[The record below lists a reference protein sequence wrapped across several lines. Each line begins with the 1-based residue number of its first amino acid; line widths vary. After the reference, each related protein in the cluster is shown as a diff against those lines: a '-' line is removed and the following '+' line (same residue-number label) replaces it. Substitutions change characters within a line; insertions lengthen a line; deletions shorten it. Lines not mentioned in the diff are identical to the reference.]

1 MTLLEPVAFNRQRDQ
16 QSSFRPRSSSLALR
30 PGNLFVRMAVMRV
43 IGQVTG
49 RSSAD
54 IVARHWPSDRIMAEL
69 VERAATSPAVTTVT
83 GWAAELAQ
91 KVTAD
96 AVEALGPASAAA
108 QLIREGLVLNFN
120 GARQIMVP
128 GLIADPNYASF
139 VAEGQPI
146 PVRQLNAAGPTLI
159 PYKIGSIVVLTR
171 EMVES
176 SNAEALIGDALVR
189 SAGLALDA
197 AFFDSNAASAAR
209 PAGIRNGIA
218 ALTASNDSNAIEAVL
233 ADFSTLVGSVSAV
246 GGGGPF
252 ILVARAGRAVTM
264 NSRFYRQFDR
274 ESGLIQ
280 VLPSATV
287 GADLV
292 AVAPAALVAA
302 ISADPD
308 IETAKAATL
317 HEDSSPQPLMVAG
330 PARSLWQ
337 TDSIA
342 LKVRWPATWALRD
355 PRGVA
360 WLTPSWN

>member
-1 MTLLEPVAFNRQRDQ
+1 M
-16 QSSFRPRSSSLALR
+16 
-30 PGNLFVRMAVMRV
+30 
-43 IGQVTG
+43 
-49 RSSAD
+49 
-54 IVARHWPSDRIMAEL
+54 
-69 VERAATSPAVTTVT
+69 TTVT

-120 GARQIMVP
+120 GAGQIMVP
-128 GLIADPNYASF
+128 GLITDPKYASF

-146 PVRQLNAAGPTLI
+146 PVCQLNTAGPTLS

-171 EMVES
+171 EMIES

-274 ESGLIQ
+274 ENRLIQ
-280 VLPSATV
+280 VLPSAAV

-292 AVAPAALVAA
+292 AIAPTTLVAA